1 MNGAPII
8 SALGIPPNALVE
20 QRVPKKLLLDH
31 GAPTAADKRQI
42 QDGIE
47 EIVWVAAL
55 KATNIGVPAFE
66 DVVRQY
72 LEIAVLTVEFRP
84 SARPARLIELI
95 HRAIPYPLVL
105 VTKHGESVSLSLAHK
120 RWSQGE
126 SGKVVIDEVRQATLS
141 PAAPSTQE
149 AAFLASL
156 AVSLLPSQ
164 DLFTLYDG
172 ILARL
177 TALEAS
183 RITGAFAP
191 PDSPEQAS
199 ALRQGLDRLAGLQRD
214 LNLLRARAA
223 KEKQI
228 NRRVELNLE
237 IKRLEIELASTTID
251 LGNGRFHE
259 SY

>member
-1 MNGAPII
+1 MSFAPVIY
-8 SALGIPPNALVE
+8 ALGIPPNALVE
-20 QRVPKKLLLDH
+20 QRVPKKLLLEH

-42 QDGIE
+42 QDGIG
-47 EIVWVAAL
+47 EILWVAAL
-55 KATNIGVPAFE
+55 KPTNIGVPAFE
-66 DVVRQY
+66 DALRQY
-72 LEIAVLTVEFRP
+72 LEIAVVTVEL
-84 SARPARLIELI
+84 RPAAKSPRLIELI

-105 VTKHGESVSLSLAHK
+105 ATGQSGAVSLSLAHK

-126 SGKVVIDEVRQATLS
+126 AGKVVVDEVRQAALN
-141 PAAPSTQE
+141 PDAPSTQE
-149 AAFLASL
+149 ADFLASL
-156 AVSLLPSQ
+156 AVSRLPSQ

-172 ILARL
+172 MLARL
-177 TALEAS
+177 AALEAS

-191 PDSPEQAS
+191 PDSSEQAS
-199 ALRQGLDRLAGLQRD
+199 ALRQGLERHAQLQRD

-259 SY
+259 SD